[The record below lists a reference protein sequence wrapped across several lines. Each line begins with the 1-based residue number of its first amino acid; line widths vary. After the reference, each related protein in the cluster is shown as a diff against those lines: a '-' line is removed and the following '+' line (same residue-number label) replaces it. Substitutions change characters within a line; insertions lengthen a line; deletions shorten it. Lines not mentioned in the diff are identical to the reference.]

1 MKNKTK
7 YSLTSKIL
15 VYPGMSGWRFL
26 IIPTNVAQEIKANFG
41 NRAKGWGSLPVTV
54 TLNSSVWKTS
64 IFPDKKSGTYFL
76 PLKAKIRRAEEIFDE
91 DVLGFS
97 IKIDM

>member
-1 MKNKTK
+1 MKKKTK

-26 IIPTNVAQEIKANFG
+26 IIPTNDAQEIKANFG

-76 PLKAKIRRAEEIFDE
+76 PLKAKIRKAEEIFDE
-91 DVLGFS
+91 DVLRFS
-97 IKIDM
+97 IKIDI

>member
-1 MKNKTK
+1 MKKKTK

-26 IIPTNVAQEIKANFG
+26 IIPTDTAKEIKENFG

-54 TLNSSVWKTS
+54 TLKSSVWQTS
-64 IFPDKKSGTYFL
+64 IFPDKRSGTYLL
-76 PLKAKIRRAEEIFDE
+76 PLKAQIRKAEEIIDS
-91 DVLGFS
+91 DVVSFT
-97 IKIDM
+97 IKIN